1 MSTISTS
8 CSEPGPSLEYEHLDL
23 VDPFHHLASADDP
36 DSDLLPAQPPSIHD
50 QIIQINIPLLD
61 TDESPPTMSLS
72 LAVNAGAGCGGIAW
86 PAGEV
91 RF

>member
-1 MSTISTS
+1 MSTS
-8 CSEPGPSLEYEHLDL
+8 CNEPRTSLEQNEHLDL

-36 DSDLLPAQPPSIHD
+36 DSDLLPAQPSSILD
-50 QIIQINIPLLD
+50 QIIQIHIPLLD